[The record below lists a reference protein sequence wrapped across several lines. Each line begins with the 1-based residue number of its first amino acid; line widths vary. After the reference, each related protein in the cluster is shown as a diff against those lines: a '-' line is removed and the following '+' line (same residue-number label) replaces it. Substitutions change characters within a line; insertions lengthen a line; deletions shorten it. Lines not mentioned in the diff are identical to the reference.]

1 MFLWF
6 GNIFK
11 GEYLFYYIFIFGWL
25 KGMKDG
31 DWKSVKISE
40 RFVMGGF

>member
-11 GEYLFYYIFIFGWL
+11 GEYLFYYIFGWL